1 MWLLN
6 IASINN
12 LLLSILV
19 LIMIVYFFTRA
30 EKNWELFSL
39 QLFIVMIF
47 LWQVSLLL
55 NNSVFH
61 PAAAYP
67 LYYVLN
73 SGFTVLGY
81 LGLTIFSYYFI
92 EPVFER
98 EMRVVVFAGLAAFF
112 IILFYALFVT
122 LPMPV
127 RLRFNPAQD
136 VYVISPSPLR
146 NYIILAQVFL
156 SVLAFKNLIYKTVIL
171 EGEKRRFAAKIT
183 AALMLGLISV
193 PVTYYVITLF
203 RYDQNLVN
211 TFLTFFASVI
221 VIYFFWAYIDHARIR
236 FFYSD
241 KTRLVILF
249 IVIIIIGVISS
260 FTFMVYRRAYCEN
273 LDNIA
278 RRIEIDMN
286 MYTRDPEYY
295 SRRYRGLIEFITVK
309 DLATDRELYLI
320 GSQPQF
326 VMAASDPAEGEVRSD
341 FRLMGKKV
349 YHFFSM
355 RRGGYLLQVGFPYL
369 HYRKYLH
376 ELLSA
381 VFYGTL
387 ATVVALFFLLR
398 FMVRISLIKP
408 LQRLL
413 DGIEE
418 LQKGNLDYR
427 IDETSLD
434 EIGFIAQQ
442 FNYMVTDL
450 KDRNLEIQRSEKKYR
465 ELTALL
471 PDIIYETDGD
481 MFITY
486 LNEAGFALTGYS
498 QGDLAVGLPMSA
510 LMEPDDYETL
520 RSTVAKRGDGTSI
533 SIITH
538 RVKRR
543 DGSHISAENN
553 VAVTVSG
560 GSIVAM
566 RGIMRDVTEKLRLEQ
581 RLIQAQKMEIIGS
594 LAGGIA
600 HDFNNILG
608 GIIGSVSLVEFK
620 IKNGAVKTPAELEDE
635 ISTIKISAER
645 GMKMVEQILGISR
658 KQRLTLGVTDL
669 GKIAGHVHEICKN
682 TFDKKIEL
690 DFRYDRR
697 NAIMVMG
704 DATQLEQVVLNLCIN
719 AHDAMTIMRP
729 AGEEHR
735 GMLSVSIHRVP
746 SGREFLAKYP
756 DASEREYIC
765 LRVSD
770 TGVGMDSY
778 TRERVFD
785 PFFTTKEKH
794 RGTGLGLAMVYNII
808 KQHNGFI
815 DVYSEA
821 GSGTTFNIYIPS
833 AKEDALGR
841 EEVLAEPEHRMGE
854 GRVLMIEDDVTIQ
867 KTARKILRLLGYDV
881 LIAENGLRGI
891 EVFRERR
898 NEIDAVILDMVMPKR
913 SGKETFVELKK
924 MDPGVRVLVSSGFR
938 NDSRID
944 EVLAMGARGFL
955 QKPYTIEQL
964 SMELSKVIK
973 GG

>member
-1 MWLLN
+1 MC
-6 IASINN
+6 
-12 LLLSILV
+12 
-19 LIMIVYFFTRA
+19 VYFFTRA

-39 QLFIVMIF
+39 QAFIIMIF
-47 LWQVSLLL
+47 VWQAGLLL

-67 LYYVLN
+67 LYYILN

-81 LGLTIFSYYFI
+81 LGLAVFSYYFI
-92 EPVFER
+92 EPVFGR
-98 EMRVVVFAGLAAFF
+98 EMRLVVFAGLAAFF
-112 IILFYALFVT
+112 LILFYALFIV

-127 RLRFNPAQD
+127 HLSFNPDQD

-146 NYIILAQVFL
+146 NYIIMAQLLL
-156 SVLAFKNLIYKTVIL
+156 SVLTFKNLIYKTVIL
-171 EGEKRRFAAKIT
+171 EGEERRFAAKIT
-183 AALMLGLISV
+183 ATLVLGLMSV
-193 PVTYYVITLF
+193 PVTYYIIKLF
-203 RYDQNLVN
+203 RYDPNMAN
-211 TFLTFFASVI
+211 TFLTFFASI
-221 VIYFFWAYIDHARIR
+221 NVIYFFWAYIDHARIR

-260 FTFMVYRRAYCEN
+260 FTFIVYRRAYYEN
-273 LDNIA
+273 LEGIA
-278 RRIEIDMN
+278 RRIEIDMT
-286 MYTRDPEYY
+286 MFTRDPDYY
-295 SRRYRGLIEFITVK
+295 TRRYRGLVEFITAK
-309 DLATDRELYLI
+309 DLSSGREHYLL

-326 VMAASDPAEGEVRSD
+326 VMAASDPAEGEVGND
-341 FRLMGKKV
+341 FRLKGKKV
-349 YHFFSM
+349 YHFFTM
-355 RRGGYLLQVGFPYL
+355 RRGGYLVQVGFPYL
-369 HYRKYLH
+369 QYRTYLH
-376 ELLSA
+376 DLLA
-381 VFYGTL
+381 VVFYGAL
-387 ATVVALFFLLR
+387 ATVGALFFLLR

-418 LQKGNLDYR
+418 LQKGKLDYR
-427 IDETSLD
+427 IDVTSLD
-434 EIGFIAQQ
+434 EIGYIAHQ
-442 FNYMVTDL
+442 FNYMVSDL

-471 PDIIYETDGD
+471 PDIIYETGGN
-481 MFITY
+481 MAITY
-486 LNEAGFALTGYS
+486 LNEAGFALTGYAPE
-498 QGDLAVGLPMSA
+498 DLAAGLPMSA
-510 LMEPDDYETL
+510 LMEPDDYEAF
-520 RSTVAKRGDGTSI
+520 RGAVADRDDGTSI
-533 SIITH
+533 SIMTH

-543 DGSHISAENN
+543 DGTYISAENN
-553 VAVTVSG
+553 VAVTTSA
-560 GSIVAM
+560 GSVVAM

-608 GIIGSVSLVEFK
+608 GIIGSVSLVEFR
-620 IKNGAVKTPAELEDE
+620 IKNGSVKSPAELEDE
-635 ISTIKISAER
+635 ITTIKISAER
-645 GMKMVEQILGISR
+645 GMKMVEQILSISR

-669 GKIAGHVHEICKN
+669 GRIADHVHEICKN

-690 DFRYDRR
+690 DFRYDKK

-719 AHDAMTIMRP
+719 AHDAMTVMRP

-756 DASEREYIC
+756 DASEHEYIC

-794 RGTGLGLAMVYNII
+794 RGTGLGLAMVYNIVR
-808 KQHNGFI
+808 QHNGFI

-821 GSGTTFNIYIPS
+821 GSGTTFNIYLPS
-833 AKEDALGR
+833 AKEDAPGR
-841 EEVLAEPEHRMGE
+841 EDVLPEPEHRMGE

-891 EVFRERR
+891 ELFRERR
-898 NEIDAVILDMVMPKR
+898 HDIDAVILDMVMPKR

-924 MDPGVRVLVSSGFR
+924 MDPDVRVLVSSGFR

-964 SMELSKVIK
+964 SIELSKVMR